1 MALTKTLKEQG
12 HKVEYNSF
20 DVSPRFSTLTA
31 LGIPHFELFLEQSM
45 KEYMGRKLKSEMVAG
60 WIMKTPFFSSLF
72 NMLPALSQMILL
84 GHIIDKLNADPNL
97 HIVIDAPAS
106 GHSLTLFQS
115 THNFKDMFK
124 DGLLVDDI
132 NKMHQFLHSPGN
144 LEVWIATLPSRMAI
158 QEGVELGEK
167 LAEMNINNIKFLA
180 NGNLSKVPYIESK
193 DAELP
198 DFLKQKVAMEDE
210 ALKDIS
216 ELTNSKIGVLPY
228 FTGIKFENIV
238 NSANKYLQ
246 GDFKWN

>member
-12 HKVEYNSF
+12 IKAEYNSF
-20 DVSPRFSTLTA
+20 DVSPRFETLTA

-84 GHIIDKLNADPNL
+84 GHIIDKLNADPSL

-106 GHSLTLFQS
+106 GHCLTLFQS

-124 DGLLVDDI
+124 DGLLVEDI
-132 NKMHQFLHSPGN
+132 NKMHAFLHTPGN
-144 LEVWIATLPSRMAI
+144 LEIWITTLPSRMAI
-158 QEGVELGEK
+158 QEGAELGEK
-167 LAEMNINNIKFLA
+167 LSSMNIDNIKFLA
-180 NGNLSKVPYIESK
+180 NGNLSQVPYIKNK

-198 DFLKQKVAMEDE
+198 EFLRQKVTMEDE
-210 ALKDIS
+210 ALSDIS
-216 ELTNSKIGVLPY
+216 DLTDSKIGVLPY
-228 FTGIKFENIV
+228 FTDIKFENIV

-246 GDFKWN
+246 GDFKWS

>member
-1 MALTKTLKEQG
+1 MALTKSLKDQG
-12 HKVEYNSF
+12 VKAEYNSF
-20 DVSPRFSTLTA
+20 DVTPRFETLTA

-84 GHIIDKLNADPNL
+84 GHIIDKLNADPKL

-132 NKMHQFLHSPGN
+132 NKMHEFLYAPGN
-144 LEVWIATLPSRMAI
+144 LELWIATLPSRMAI
-158 QEGVELGEK
+158 QEGTELAQK
-167 LAEMNINNIKFLA
+167 LKSMDINNIKFLA
-180 NGNLSKVPYIESK
+180 NSNLSQVPYIKNKE
-193 DAELP
+193 AELP
-198 DFLKQKVAMEDE
+198 GFLKQKVDMEDE

-216 ELTNSKIGVLPY
+216 EMTDLKIGVLPY
-228 FTGIKFENIV
+228 FTDIKFENIV
-238 NSANKYLQ
+238 NSANNYLQ
-246 GDFKWN
+246 GDFKWS